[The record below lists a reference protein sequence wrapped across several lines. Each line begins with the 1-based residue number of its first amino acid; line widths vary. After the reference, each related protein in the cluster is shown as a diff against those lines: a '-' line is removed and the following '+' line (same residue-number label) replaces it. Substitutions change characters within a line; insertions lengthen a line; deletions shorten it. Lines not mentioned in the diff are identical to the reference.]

1 MTKKTTYFSL
11 FLIATLLFQL
21 VVIPFHKVFAYK
33 NEFVESNIE
42 NSLTVKVSHE
52 HSDCFI
58 CDNDHYLPA
67 LVNEVFLI
75 NTILFLYAVLSF
87 FRINNSIPLS
97 NNFNYKLRGP
107 PFLFLN

>member
-21 VVIPFHKVFAYK
+21 VVIPLHKVFAHK
-33 NEFVESNIE
+33 NDVIE
-42 NSLTVKVSHE
+42 NYTKNSLTVKVSHE

-58 CDNDHYLPA
+58 CDHDHYLPA
-67 LVNEVFLI
+67 LVNEVFRLNNTLLQYIDFNFLWFDNLI
-75 NTILFLYAVLSF
+75 KLS
-87 FRINNSIPLS
+87 SH
-97 NNFNYKLRGP
+97 FNYKLRGP